1 MKELDKR
8 VDKDIQITE
17 DLYSEGLL
25 DITQF
30 LCSEL
35 EIFLGEE
42 GRYMG
47 ITKSYVHSIHE
58 SFSKMNKKVS
68 ESDIEVY
75 GKILYLFKPL
85 LKREFRRLKSK
96 KLSSGDSIIVMINKI
111 LEIIFT
117 EKTQQFKYNKE
128 LRTIRKIINKFYENI
143 RNPKKKDPL
152 YILSNTIKLYKESG
166 KIGKFPLDQFS
177 LIDSN
182 SDEKIELE
190 SPGERVKVIDKKVSE
205 VSL

>member
-75 GKILYLFKPL
+75 GKILYLFLYQNAQAVYQRHRIKP
-85 LKREFRRLKSK
+85 
-96 KLSSGDSIIVMINKI
+96 
-111 LEIIFT
+111 
-117 EKTQQFKYNKE
+117 YHC
-128 LRTIRKIINKFYENI
+128 
-143 RNPKKKDPL
+143 P
-152 YILSNTIKLYKESG
+152 
-166 KIGKFPLDQFS
+166 
-177 LIDSN
+177 
-182 SDEKIELE
+182 
-190 SPGERVKVIDKKVSE
+190 
-205 VSL
+205 

>member
-96 KLSSGDSIIVMINKI
+96 KLSSGDSIIVMINRI

-128 LRTIRKIINKFYENI
+128 LRTVRKIINKFYENI

-166 KIGKFPLDQFS
+166 KIGKFSLDQFS

>member
-1 MKELDKR
+1 MKELNKR